1 MNEKDKK
8 IYCFFLL
15 FSCFSESNG
24 QSIKEPEAQFFRVD
38 QTDNEFSDIEHVA
51 LSLSLHHIKY
61 LDRFKQ
67 SSALSPFR
75 RQQNS
80 IIS

>member
-24 QSIKEPEAQFFRVD
+24 RSIKEPEAQFFRVD

-51 LSLSLHHIKY
+51 LSLS
-61 LDRFKQ
+61 
-67 SSALSPFR
+67 PF
-75 RQQNS
+75 
-80 IIS
+80 IISSIWIDSNNRAHSLRLGDNRIQ